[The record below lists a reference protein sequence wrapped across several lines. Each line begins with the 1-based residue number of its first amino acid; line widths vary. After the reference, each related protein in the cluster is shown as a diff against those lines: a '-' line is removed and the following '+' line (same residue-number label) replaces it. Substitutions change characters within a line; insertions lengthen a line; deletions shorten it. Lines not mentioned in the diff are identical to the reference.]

1 MISLRHKI
9 ALGFGGL
16 LLILIVVAAISVR
29 VLGGYS
35 HTLDTLFHENYDS
48 ALFCDAMRE
57 SLDDLNNQAQRSLW
71 QPCNADSAQIR
82 STEVKFETNFARQLN
97 NCTLPGERELTL
109 RLGDLWSQYK
119 QRNEQFYSASPRDA
133 AAYSSELLPRYQELR
148 RAAQQVAEL
157 NMANMVS
164 VDGKVKRTLLTVRN
178 TLVVLVILAIVLA
191 AAFVGGVGAAL
202 LQPLKVLTRSAR
214 QIEQGKLDFRVPIQG
229 KDELGHLAEAFNSM
243 ARELQQARLQ
253 DQNKIV
259 RTQQTTQL
267 AIDGLTDAVFLLGP
281 DGRIE
286 LANRAAQQRFN
297 VESGTHVTDAG
308 HDWLAKL
315 YERVRTFKSA
325 VDPDDYESA
334 VQIFEHGNERFFL
347 PRAMP
352 ILDEGGFFIGM
363 TAMLVDVT
371 RLRHADEA
379 RGDLISTVSHEL
391 RTPLTS
397 LRMSILMLAEQRFGA
412 LSDRQSKLLSAAAQ
426 ESDRLYRI
434 IENLLNLSR
443 IESGRATPQLRS
455 VCAQEL
461 AAAAIDPLRE
471 AFEQKQIQLDL
482 QIEKNAPTVMADA
495 SQLGYAFSNLLTNA
509 LKFTSAHGQ
518 VRVTMQLRGQSLA
531 IMVGDS
537 GPGVPPEFA
546 ERIFE
551 KFFRVPGQ
559 SAAGAGLGL
568 AIARRI
574 VETFGGA
581 LTYRPAKTGGSE
593 FTMMLPAQVP
603 PVPSPAECPG
613 ETEDP
618 PVRAPAALLV

>member
-48 ALFCDAMRE
+48 AMFCQTMKD
-57 SLDDLNNQAQRSLW
+57 SLDELNNQAQRALW
-71 QPCNADSAQIR
+71 QPGAAPSAQIR
-82 STEVKFETNFARQLN
+82 PIEEKFETNFTRQLN
-97 NCTLPGERELTL
+97 NCTLPGERELTM

-119 QRNEQFYSASPRDA
+119 QRYEQFTEAPARDSSVYSDV
-133 AAYSSELLPRYQELR
+133 LLPRYQELKR
-148 RAAQQVAEL
+148 VAQQVADL

-164 VDGKVKRTLLTVRN
+164 VDGKVKKTLLTVRN

-191 AAFVGGVGAAL
+191 AAFVAGVGAAVL
-202 LQPLKVLTRSAR
+202 RPLKVLTRSAR
-214 QIEQGKLDFRVPIQG
+214 QIEQGKLDLRVPIHG
-229 KDELGHLAEAFNSM
+229 KDEIGQLADAFNSM

-253 DQNKIV
+253 DQNQIA

-281 DGRIE
+281 DGKIE
-286 LANRAAQQRFN
+286 LANRAAQERFGIA
-297 VESGTHVTDAG
+297 SGALVADAG

-315 YERVRTFKSA
+315 YERVLATRAA

-334 VQIFEHGNERFFL
+334 VQLFDHGNERFFL

-352 ILDEGGFFIGM
+352 IFDNSGAFIGM

-379 RGDLISTVSHEL
+379 KSDLISTVSHEL

-397 LRMSILMLAEQRFGA
+397 LRMSVLMLAEQRFGA

-455 VCAQEL
+455 VCAEEL

-471 AFEQKQIQLDL
+471 AFEQKGIQLEVQVAGD
-482 QIEKNAPTVMADA
+482 APPVMADA
-495 SQLGYAFSNLLTNA
+495 SQLGDALSNLLANA
-509 LKFTSAHGQ
+509 LKFTPAHGQ
-518 VRVTMQLRGQSLA
+518 VRVVIQDQGEALA
-531 IMVGDS
+531 IKVADN
-537 GPGVPPEFA
+537 GPGVPAEYA
-546 ERIFE
+546 ERVFE

-574 VETFGGA
+574 VESMSGS
-581 LTYRPAKTGGSE
+581 LTYRPAEAGGSE
-593 FTMMLPAQVP
+593 FTILLPAEVP
-603 PVPSPAECPG
+603 PVPSPAECDHKQK
-613 ETEDP
+613 DP
-618 PVRAPAALLV
+618 PVGAPAAMLA

>member
-9 ALGFGGL
+9 AFGFGGL
-16 LLILIVVAAISVR
+16 LLILIVIAAISVR

-35 HTLDTLFHENYDS
+35 HTLDNLFHENYDS
-48 ALFCDAMRE
+48 ALFCDAMKD
-57 SLDDLNNQAQRSLW
+57 SLDELNNQAQRALW
-71 QPCNADSAQIR
+71 QPASAAPAQLR
-82 STEVKFETNFARQLN
+82 STEEKFEQNFARQLN
-97 NCTLPGERELTL
+97 NCTLPGERELTIH
-109 RLGDLWSQYK
+109 LGDLWSQYK
-119 QRNEQFYSASPRDA
+119 QRYDRFVAAPVRDPQSYSTD
-133 AAYSSELLPRYQELR
+133 LLPRYQELKR
-148 RAAQQVAEL
+148 TAQQLADL

-178 TLVVLVILAIVLA
+178 TLVVLVIVAIVLA
-191 AAFVGGVGAAL
+191 AAFVAGVGAAL

-214 QIEQGKLDFRVPIQG
+214 QIEQGKLDLRVPIQG
-229 KDELGHLAEAFNSM
+229 KDEIGQLADAFNSM
-243 ARELQQARLQ
+243 ARELQQARLH
-253 DQNKIV
+253 DQNQIA

-281 DGRIE
+281 DGKIE
-286 LANRAAQQRFN
+286 LANRAAQQRLN
-297 VESGTHVTDAG
+297 IESGTHVTDTG
-308 HDWLAKL
+308 HEWLNKL
-315 YERVRTFKSA
+315 YGRVRTSKAA
-325 VDPDDYESA
+325 VDPDDYASA

-352 ILDEGGFFIGM
+352 ILDEAGSFIGM

-379 RGDLISTVSHEL
+379 RSDLISTVSHEL

-397 LRMSILMLAEQRFGA
+397 LRMSILMLAEQRFGP

-443 IESGRATPQLRS
+443 IESGRATPQLGS
-455 VCAQEL
+455 VRAEEL
-461 AAAAIDPLRE
+461 VAAAVDPLRE
-471 AFEQKQIQLDL
+471 AFEQKGIELQVQIHP
-482 QIEKNAPTVMADA
+482 NAQAVMADA

-509 LKFTSAHGQ
+509 LKFTPAHGK
-518 VRVTMQLRGQSLA
+518 VRVAMEPQDGALA
-531 IMVGDS
+531 ITVSDT
-537 GPGVPPEFA
+537 GPGVPPEYA

-559 SAAGAGLGL
+559 SSAGAGLGL

-574 VETFGGA
+574 VESLGGS
-581 LTYRPAKTGGSE
+581 LRYRPALEGGSE
-593 FTMMLPAQVP
+593 FTIALPASVP
-603 PVPSPAECPG
+603 RVTDHAESPHDELH
-613 ETEDP
+613 P